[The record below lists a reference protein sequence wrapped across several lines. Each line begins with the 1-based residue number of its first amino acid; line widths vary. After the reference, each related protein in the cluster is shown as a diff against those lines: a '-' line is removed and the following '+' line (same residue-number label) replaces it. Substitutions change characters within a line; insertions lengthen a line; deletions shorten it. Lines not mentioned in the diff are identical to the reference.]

1 MKDWP
6 TYFQNINSM
15 ATALKL
21 TETFSLHLQKKLYSN
36 LLNYCLFQSLIFEF
50 LTTKIGRGQK

>member
-21 TETFSLHLQKKLYSN
+21 TETFSLHLQKSCTQICLIIAYS
-36 LLNYCLFQSLIFEF
+36 
-50 LTTKIGRGQK
+50 KV